1 MQPDEEAE
9 EVAFSLNAK
18 NVKRILYA
26 VVGLVFFWFAAT
38 TFMEVGLTMESAFP
52 ALLGVVLV
60 LLAATG
66 KG

>member
-1 MQPDEEAE
+1 M
-9 EVAFSLNAK
+9 AFNLDARK
-18 NVKRILYA
+18 AKRILYA

-52 ALLGVVLV
+52 AILGVVLV
-60 LLAATG
+60 LLAVTG